1 MHLRPCS
8 YFSTAPHLKL
18 DSVCALAG
26 SLNCKQRQDFLGQVK
41 ERQDGLGQRSRPEE
55 AAGED
60 KSGEREGGQAGEG
73 GEGDVFCVSTSIF
86 ELVFVFGCEC
96 T

>member
-1 MHLRPCS
+1 MC
-8 YFSTAPHLKL
+8 AP
-18 DSVCALAG
+18 AG

-41 ERQDGLGQRSRPEE
+41 KRQDGLGQGSRPEE

-60 KSGEREGGQAGEG
+60 KGGEGKGGQAGEG
-73 GEGDVFCVSTSIF
+73 GEGDVFCVSISILEF
-86 ELVFVFGCEC
+86 VFVFGCEG